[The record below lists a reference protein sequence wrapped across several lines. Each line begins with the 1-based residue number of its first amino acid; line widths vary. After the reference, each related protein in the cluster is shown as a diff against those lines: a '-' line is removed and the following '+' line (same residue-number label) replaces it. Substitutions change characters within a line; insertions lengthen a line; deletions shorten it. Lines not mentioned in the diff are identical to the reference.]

1 MITITTR
8 YSGATNTRGSR
19 VIATATVDG
28 RRVSARVPFDYE
40 AGVYGTHV
48 QAAEALAGELLAGY
62 GLAQVEAAD
71 DKGLRPLRTGWRFA
85 ATVSA

>member
-28 RRVSARVPFDYE
+28 HRRSARVPFDYE
-40 AGVYGTHV
+40 AGAYGTHE
-48 QAAEALAGELLAGY
+48 QAARALGAKLGAVKVYDASAGT
-62 GLAQVEAAD
+62 
-71 DKGLRPLRTGWRFA
+71 RTGWRFA